1 MKRSWA
7 TPSQASGLY
16 AVQDFE
22 RAAYRLVTEQ
32 VLYRSDR
39 HSRIAYDLI
48 ETYFS
53 DFAAALEPLG
63 IRLERNAHYRY
74 LVAMP
79 SHGEGTPV
87 TLDQTLLMLVL
98 RQRYDEAMRQG
109 QVEDLGE
116 VMVELPELQEA
127 YPALAG
133 RPMPDI
139 GPLRELLKTLK
150 RWAVC
155 RMLDPDPDD
164 PQPFRIAVRPAIVEI
179 VGAVWLQRLD
189 QHNLDA
195 DDDADGEDANDGD
208 SDASLDATAVEDRAT
223 DSDVPT
229 DEDDDPDAQPVN
241 DPSQADAAGTGDTR
255 EEAADVQ
262 A

>member
-1 MKRSWA
+1 MKRNWA
-7 TPSQASGLY
+7 TLSQTSGLY
-16 AVQDFE
+16 TVQDFE

-48 ETYFS
+48 ETHFA

-63 IRLERNAHYRY
+63 MRLERNAHYRY

-87 TLDQTLLMLVL
+87 TLEQTLLMLVL

-127 YPALAG
+127 YPALTG
-133 RPMPDI
+133 RPMPEI

-155 RMLDPDPDD
+155 RMLDPEPDD
-164 PQPFRIAVRPAIVEI
+164 PQPFRVAVRPAIVEI
-179 VGAVWLQRLD
+179 VGALWLQRLD
-189 QHNLDA
+189 QHNRDEDESDDAALDDA
-195 DDDADGEDANDGD
+195 ATDDADEAGTQDHADPLTLQTSAEAE
-208 SDASLDATAVEDRAT
+208 A
-223 DSDVPT
+223 
-229 DEDDDPDAQPVN
+229 EDD
-241 DPSQADAAGTGDTR
+241 ADAH